1 MTDSVFCKKYQK
13 DLPKMVIPPMPGS
26 KGIELM
32 SSVSQKAWDE
42 WKSKQ
47 TMLIN
52 EKHLDLSLE
61 DDRAYLADQMEK
73 FFNNEQVDEPTG
85 FKPLS

>member
-1 MTDSVFCKKYQK
+1 MN
-13 DLPKMVIPPMPGS
+13 MPPMPGP

-32 SSVSQKAWDE
+32 NSVSQQAWDE

-52 EKHLDLSLE
+52 EKHLDLSST
-61 DDRAYLADQMEK
+61 DDRTYLSEQMEK
-73 FFNNEQVDEPTG
+73 FFNNDKTDEPTG

>member
-1 MTDSVFCKKYQK
+1 MN
-13 DLPKMVIPPMPGS
+13 MPPMPGP

-32 SSVSQKAWDE
+32 NSVSQQAWDE

-52 EKHLDLSLE
+52 EKHLDLSSA
-61 DDRAYLADQMEK
+61 DDRAYLSEQMEK
-73 FFNNEQVDEPTG
+73 FFNIDQTDEPTG

>member
-1 MTDSVFCKKYQK
+1 MSSTVFCKKFQK
-13 DLPKMVIPPMPGS
+13 DLPKMNMPPMPGP

-32 SSVSQKAWDE
+32 NSVSQQAWDE

-52 EKHLDLSLE
+52 EKHLDLSSA
-61 DDRAYLADQMEK
+61 DDRAYLSEQMEK
-73 FFNNEQVDEPTG
+73 FFNNDQTDEPTG

>member
-13 DLPKMVIPPMPGS
+13 DLPKMVIPPMPGP

-32 SSVSQKAWDE
+32 SSVSQQAWDE

-52 EKHLDLSLE
+52 EKHLDLSFE

>member
-1 MTDSVFCKKYQK
+1 MTDTVFCRKLKK
-13 DLPKMVIPPMPGS
+13 DLPKMKIPPMPGP
-26 KGIELM
+26 KGLELM
-32 SSVSQKAWDE
+32 SSISQQAWDQ

-52 EKHLDLSLE
+52 EKHLDLSSS
-61 DDRAYLADQMEK
+61 DDRAYLTEQMEK
-73 FFNNEQVDEPTG
+73 FFNNDQTDEPAG

>member
-1 MTDSVFCKKYQK
+1 MK
-13 DLPKMVIPPMPGS
+13 IPPMPGP
-26 KGIELM
+26 KGLELIN
-32 SSVSQKAWDE
+32 SISQQAWDQ

-52 EKHLDLSLE
+52 EKHLDLSSS
-61 DDRAYLADQMEK
+61 DVRAYLTEQMEK
-73 FFNNEQVDEPTG
+73 FFNNDQTDEPAG